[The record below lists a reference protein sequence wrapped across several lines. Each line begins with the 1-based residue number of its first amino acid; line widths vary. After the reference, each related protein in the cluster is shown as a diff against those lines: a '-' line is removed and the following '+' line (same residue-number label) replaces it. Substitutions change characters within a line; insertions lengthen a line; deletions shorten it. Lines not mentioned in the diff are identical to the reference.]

1 MPMWPTPKQ
10 FAGSGRLFHA
20 DRTGDG
26 GMSRRR
32 RNLSAG
38 ENVVGFKPLR
48 AMTEANPLGKAT
60 LSKVL
65 EDVRT
70 LTPDELGKLRGEIDV
85 LLAAPKPRSVEEEVE
100 RLLFERGVVSEI
112 KPRALDPARY
122 RDRKPVEV
130 KGKPISE
137 VIIEERR

>member
-1 MPMWPTPKQ
+1 M
-10 FAGSGRLFHA
+10 
-20 DRTGDG
+20 
-26 GMSRRR
+26 
-32 RNLSAG
+32 
-38 ENVVGFKPLR
+38 VGANSLWELR
-48 AMTEANPLGKAT
+48 KANQMGKAT

-70 LTPDELGKLRGEIDV
+70 LTPDDLGKLRGEIDV